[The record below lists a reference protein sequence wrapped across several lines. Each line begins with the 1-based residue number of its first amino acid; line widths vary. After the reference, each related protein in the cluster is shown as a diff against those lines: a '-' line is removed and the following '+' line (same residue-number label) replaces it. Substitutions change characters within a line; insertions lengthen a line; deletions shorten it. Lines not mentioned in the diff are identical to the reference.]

1 MNIKNTSKSYGS
13 MAKYLHWGTAVL
25 FLVAYMSFYFRL
37 WFTEAK
43 TPENFTALQIH
54 LSIGITLGVIVVLRI
69 VWRITNRQPDPEPGT
84 KLEHFA
90 AHVGHYALY
99 VIMIIMPITGYVGTG
114 VNTDYFFMFEIQ
126 KFENTWLFQSLV
138 SDGLGMTFK
147 ELEEPIDFIH
157 KDVLGAWVV
166 WLLIAGH
173 ILAALYHHYVRK
185 DRTLPKMTIDN

>member
-69 VWRITNRQPDPEPGT
+69 AWRITNRQLKRLT
-84 KLEHFA
+84 AKQRSTL
-90 AHVGHYALY
+90 
-99 VIMIIMPITGYVGTG
+99 M
-114 VNTDYFFMFEIQ
+114 
-126 KFENTWLFQSLV
+126 
-138 SDGLGMTFK
+138 LGPT
-147 ELEEPIDFIH
+147 
-157 KDVLGAWVV
+157 
-166 WLLIAGH
+166 
-173 ILAALYHHYVRK
+173 
-185 DRTLPKMTIDN
+185 